1 MRRVGMHEA
10 KTNLSKLVR
19 EAEAGAE
26 IVVLRGGVPVARIVP
41 YALPTHRQLGFD
53 RGALEIPDD
62 FDAPLPPDVLAAFED
77 ADTP

>member
-41 YALPTHRQLGFD
+41 YAPPAQRQLGFD

-62 FDAPLPPDVLAAFED
+62 FDAPLPPDVLADFEGED
-77 ADTP
+77 AT

>member
-19 EAEAGAE
+19 EVEAGAE

-41 YALPTHRQLGFD
+41 YAPPAHRQLGFD
-53 RGALEIPDD
+53 RGALELPED
-62 FDAPLPPDVLAAFED
+62 FDAPLPPDVLAAFQGE
-77 ADTP
+77 DTP